1 MFDLGTLVG
10 AVVGF
15 VFTNASTTVIEKA
28 TEATLEKINSLR
40 KKVVEKLN
48 LKPKAR
54 AELEKDKDIDLAT
67 IKFYLES
74 AIREDDQ
81 FAEEIKALVD
91 EINQDL
97 EAEGQG
103 ANVMYVYGGKGYQQN
118 QNQGEIYNA
127 DTININPK

>member
-74 AIREDDQ
+74 AIREDDE
-81 FAEEIKALVD
+81 FAEEIKALVE

-97 EAEGQG
+97 ETEGQG
-103 ANVMYVYGGKGYQQN
+103 ANVMYVYGGKAYQQN
-118 QNQGEIYNA
+118 QNQGRIYNA
-127 DTININPK
+127 DTINFNQK